1 MSEFI
6 IIAQDRHA
14 KQFHIFKDGVF
25 KISSHKS
32 PGNIAQELLDHGDA
46 VKSDRFELR
55 NMSNHPL
62 VNWTVGS
69 AAIYSDEA
77 TKKYVRPSHFAWVAK
92 NSAHL
97 PPEPI
102 NAGGGNSSLPSS
114 ATLSTNDLRGSTKS

>member
-14 KQFHIFKDGVF
+14 KMFHIFKDGVF

-32 PGNIAQELLDHGDA
+32 PGDIAQELLDNGDA
-46 VKSDRFELR
+46 VLSDRFELR
-55 NMSNHPL
+55 SFENRIMLNDS
-62 VNWTVGS
+62 VAG
-69 AAIYSDEA
+69 AASYSD
-77 TKKYVRPSHFAWVAK
+77 KKTLQSLEHF
-92 NSAHL
+92 SAHL